1 MAEEID
7 MKGLF
12 FKLANSAQEGEDA
25 VMDRKK
31 ITRALK
37 VGLLKLILFLVLNV
51 YLFFICTYI
60 YVHSELV
67 KQALGISEE
76 YKTEDVL
83 NSMDANG
90 DGTIDLEEWTTCMTP
105 ELKRAIYR
113 SLANPDKLNGFQ
125 PLVDVAK
132 V

>member
-7 MKGLF
+7 MTALF
-12 FKLANSAQEGEDA
+12 YKLANSSQEGEDA

-51 YLFFICTYI
+51 YLFFICTFI

-67 KQALGISEE
+67 K
-76 YKTEDVL
+76 
-83 NSMDANG
+83 
-90 DGTIDLEEWTTCMTP
+90 
-105 ELKRAIYR
+105 
-113 SLANPDKLNGFQ
+113 
-125 PLVDVAK
+125 
-132 V
+132 

>member
-37 VGLLKLILFLVLNV
+37 VGHLKLLF
-51 YLFFICTYI
+51 
-60 YVHSELV
+60 
-67 KQALGISEE
+67 
-76 YKTEDVL
+76 
-83 NSMDANG
+83 
-90 DGTIDLEEWTTCMTP
+90 
-105 ELKRAIYR
+105 
-113 SLANPDKLNGFQ
+113 
-125 PLVDVAK
+125 
-132 V
+132 

>member
-37 VGLLKLILFLVLNV
+37 VGHIKLVLFQLPYV
-51 YLFFICTYI
+51 FLFFYM
-60 YVHSELV
+60 YFHSC
-67 KQALGISEE
+67 A
-76 YKTEDVL
+76 
-83 NSMDANG
+83 
-90 DGTIDLEEWTTCMTP
+90 C
-105 ELKRAIYR
+105 
-113 SLANPDKLNGFQ
+113 
-125 PLVDVAK
+125 
-132 V
+132 